1 MPGAVVPGTMLI
13 QIVFAILFIALV
25 AAVLYWLLV
34 ITEGVYLGR
43 RVVVWMYDLTAH
55 KYDGIKE
62 FDDDAERF
70 FVARP
75 LLHHLLHIPAP
86 LVLDVATGTG
96 RLPHYLL
103 DAPNFHGRV
112 VGLDPSSRMLAL
124 AAAKL
129 APFRYRATLVQQ
141 TAVPLPF
148 PGDCFDAVVCLE
160 SLEFFPSDIA
170 ALMEMVRVLRPGGI
184 LMVTRRRGWE
194 AKAFLGRYR
203 SQIQFEK
210 ILASLGL
217 VEVNSQPWQVDY
229 DQIFGRKPL
238 ATGIA

>member
-1 MPGAVVPGTMLI
+1 MFM
-13 QIVFAILFIALV
+13 QIVLALLVIILTASF
-25 AAVLYWLLV
+25 LYWLLV
-34 ITEGVYLGR
+34 LTEGVYLGR
-43 RVVVWMYDLTAH
+43 RAVVWMYDLTAH
-55 KYDGIKE
+55 KYDNIKE

-75 LLHHLLHIPAP
+75 LHHHLRHIPAP

-103 DAPNFHGRV
+103 DAPSFHGRI
-112 VGLDPSSRMLAL
+112 VGLDPSGKMLTL

-129 APFRYRATLVQQ
+129 APFRYRAMLVQQ

-148 PGDCFDAVVCLE
+148 RGNCFDAVACLE
-160 SLEFFPSDIA
+160 SLEFFPSDA
-170 ALMEMVRVLRPGGI
+170 EALTEMVRVLRPGGI

-203 SQIQFEK
+203 TRIQFEK
-210 ILASLGL
+210 LLASLGL
-217 VEVNSQPWQVDY
+217 VEVNTQPWQVDY

-238 ATGIA
+238 ETGNA